1 MKLLLFANTDWY
13 LFNFRRSLASA
24 LRDAGHEVLLL
35 SPPGPHVEQ
44 LRALGLEWRE
54 APMDRRSLNPL
65 REAALLL
72 WIYRLLRAERPDVIH
87 SFTIKCVV
95 YGALAGRLAGVSRVN
110 AVAGMGHVFT
120 SDSLKARLLRPLVR
134 FLMRAALG
142 GGSARLVLQNPDD
155 INLFLRAGL
164 ASQARVRLI
173 PGSGVNS
180 ARFRPPATPSGPG
193 EPPLVLVASRL
204 LWDKGIREFVD
215 AARALKAQGRNVR
228 FALAGT
234 PDPGNPTAVPEETL
248 IAWRDSGVVEWLGY
262 VADMPAL
269 FARTDIVVLPSYRE
283 GLPKGLI
290 EAAACARPLVATD
303 VPGCRDVITHGV
315 DGLLVPAGK
324 SEPLARAIAQLLD
337 DPALARRLGEAA
349 RAKALAEFDERK
361 IIDATLA
368 VYREVAPPSQRL
380 PSNDAVLTENS
391 LDREGRTPI

>member
-13 LFNFRRSLASA
+13 LFNFRRSLASE
-24 LRDAGHEVLLL
+24 LREAGHEVLLL
-35 SPPGPHVEQ
+35 SPPGPYVEQ
-44 LRALGLEWRE
+44 LRALGLDWRE

-65 REAALLL
+65 REAALLFWL
-72 WIYRLLRAERPDVIH
+72 YRLLRAERPDVIH

-120 SDSLKARLLRPLVR
+120 SDSIKTRLLRPLVR
-134 FLMRAALG
+134 FLMRVALG
-142 GGSARLVLQNPDD
+142 GDHARLILQNPDD
-155 INLFLRAGL
+155 INIFLSAGL
-164 ASQARVRLI
+164 ASQARIRLI
-173 PGSGVNS
+173 PGSGVDTE
-180 ARFRPPATPSGPG
+180 RFKPPTEPRGPD
-193 EPPLVLVASRL
+193 EPPCVLLASRM
-204 LWDKGIREFVD
+204 LWEKGIREFVE
-215 AARALKAQGRNVR
+215 AARALKAEGRNVR

-248 IAWRDSGVVEWLGY
+248 IAWRESGVVEWLGY

-269 FARTDIVVLPSYRE
+269 FARIDMLVLPSYRE

-290 EAAACARPLVATD
+290 EAAACARALVATD
-303 VPGCRDVITHGV
+303 VPGCREVISDGV

-337 DPALARRLGEAA
+337 DPELAQRLAKAA

-361 IIDATLA
+361 IIASTLS
-368 VYREVAPPSQRL
+368 VYHEFAPPSQR
-380 PSNDAVLTENS
+380 
-391 LDREGRTPI
+391 

>member
-1 MKLLLFANTDWY
+1 MKLVLFANTDWY
-13 LFNFRRSLASA
+13 LYNFRRSLASA
-24 LRDAGHEVLLL
+24 LREAGHEVLLL
-35 SPPGPHVEQ
+35 SPPGPHVEK
-44 LRALGLEWRE
+44 LRALGFDWRE

-65 REAALLL
+65 REAALLF

-95 YGALAGRLAGVSRVN
+95 YGALAGRLAGVARVN

-142 GGSARLVLQNPDD
+142 GDRARLILQNPDD
-155 INLFLRAGL
+155 INLFLSVGL
-164 ASQARVRLI
+164 ASTERIRLI
-173 PGSGVNS
+173 PGSGVDS
-180 ARFRPPATPSGPG
+180 TRFRPPTQPRAPG
-193 EPPLVLVASRL
+193 EPPCVLVASRM
-204 LWDKGIREFVD
+204 LWDKGIREFVE

-248 IAWRDSGVVEWLGY
+248 IAWRDSGVVEWLGH

-269 FARTDIVVLPSYRE
+269 FAMTDIVVLPSYRE

-290 EAAACARPLVATD
+290 EAAACARPLIATD
-303 VPGCRDVITHGV
+303 VPGCREVIRDGV
-315 DGLLVPAGK
+315 DGLLVPVGE
-324 SEPLARAIAQLLD
+324 SEPLAKAIARLLD

-349 RAKALAEFDERK
+349 RARALAEFDERK

-368 VYREVAPPSQRL
+368 VYREVAPPSHKIAA
-380 PSNDAVLTENS
+380 AVGEAAGPTI
-391 LDREGRTPI
+391 P